1 MKKLI
6 YFLEEIIQS
15 ALPGKWLVDSIP
27 VLQKLADWF
36 PGTHFKQVAK
46 KWRAEMDELANT
58 PHEYVKSQLSAGTA
72 IPSLTSSLLN
82 EQDTAPEKE
91 DMIKWAALT
100 LYAAGME
107 TSTSVSSGF
116 FLAMALYPEVLRK
129 AQEEVDSVIGHNRL
143 PSILDRD
150 QFPYVN
156 APLESYAGV
165 SHKSWQDDTHN
176 NYFIPKGT
184 IILANVHHMLHN
196 PSVYRDPN
204 CFSLERF
211 LGDNPERP
219 TRHVLRIW

>member
-165 SHKSWQDDTHN
+165 SPLQLVSLTNHGKTTLITTISFQKVPSSLLT
-176 NYFIPKGT
+176 YIICYTIPVC
-184 IILANVHHMLHN
+184 IEIRIA
-196 PSVYRDPN
+196 SVSSD
-204 CFSLERF
+204 S
-211 LGDNPERP
+211 
-219 TRHVLRIW
+219 